1 MGIDSGKKKAI
12 KTLGDLGDVKRG
24 LSSYY
29 MRNGEVVVPM
39 VTLKDIQDGRIVSE
53 TVDHISVRKTNLLE
67 TSRLAPGDVVI
78 TIKGT
83 NFRAAVVDEPAAGF
97 MISANLIALT
107 LSDQILPE
115 IVAAYLNSPRGQR
128 ELEARAGGSAIK
140 GLNTKS
146 LLEVPIPVPPIEQ
159 QEALSRYISSAHE
172 YEALIKKELEL
183 RNQINYEIIRRVM
196 G

>member
-1 MGIDSGKKKAI
+1 
-12 KTLGDLGDVKRG
+12 
-24 LSSYY
+24 
-29 MRNGEVVVPM
+29 
-39 VTLKDIQDGRIVSE
+39 
-53 TVDHISVRKTNLLE
+53 
-67 TSRLAPGDVVI
+67 
-78 TIKGT
+78 
-83 NFRAAVVDEPAAGF
+83 

-183 RNQINYEIIRRVM
+183 RNLITDEIIRRVM
-196 G
+196 GDSS